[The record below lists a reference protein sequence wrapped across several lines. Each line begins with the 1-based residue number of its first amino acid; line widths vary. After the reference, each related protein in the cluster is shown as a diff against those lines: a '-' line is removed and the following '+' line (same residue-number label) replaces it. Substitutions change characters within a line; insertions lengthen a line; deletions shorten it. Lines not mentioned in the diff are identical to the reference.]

1 MTRKTS
7 TPTEELESLE
17 IADAVESSMRLPPV
31 HPGRILKEDFLVPLG
46 ISESR
51 LARET
56 FLLPTRINKIV
67 RGERGVTADTA
78 LRLARFFGTSAQ
90 FWLNLQNRH
99 DLERSRDDAALQAE
113 LDRIRLLRESA

>member
-1 MTRKTS
+1 MIID
-7 TPTEELESLE
+7 TEDLASVDLSGV
-17 IADAVESSMRLPPV
+17 VENAEHLAPV
-31 HPGRILKEDFLVPLG
+31 HPGRILKLDFLEPLG

-56 FLLPTRINKIV
+56 FLPPSRVNKIV
-67 RGERGVTADTA
+67 RGERGITADTA

-113 LDRIRLLRESA
+113 LERISGVPRSA